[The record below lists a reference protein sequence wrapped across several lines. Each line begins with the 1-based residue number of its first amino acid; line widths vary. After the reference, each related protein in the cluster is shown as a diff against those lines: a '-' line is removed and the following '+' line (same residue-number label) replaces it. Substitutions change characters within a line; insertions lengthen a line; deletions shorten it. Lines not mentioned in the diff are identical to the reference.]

1 MTMRNGFLLAI
12 TLVVLAVPRHALVGQ
27 SKALHSPSLSKSQAG
42 AALPTNSVSHLSVQD
57 PSVWIGTSKGAARSD
72 DGGATWQSYKDV
84 PEFARPGIFS
94 LSLQGDTVWCAT
106 GYTQDV
112 EGSNV
117 QTGSGYTVSMNGGV
131 TWSSLPQPLDAR
143 DDSLVQYGRNQ
154 VSFIPI
160 VVPEQNVTFD
170 VALGNGV
177 VWVANWAG
185 GIRRSTDHG
194 QTWIRTV
201 LPSSNRNSIS
211 PSDSLPNLYYKI
223 DPRTDNNF
231 LGFSVYVQNDSVVW
245 AGTAGGV
252 NRSTDGGQSWVKC
265 TRANQSSPILSD
277 WVIAIAGQHHA
288 GRLNVWTTNW
298 PAEGDDQE
306 FGVSSTSDSG
316 ATWQNFLRGVR
327 AYAFAFKDS
336 IVYVATENGIY
347 RTDDGGLSWIVSGSV
362 VDPASGDRNTNVGYF
377 AVGVL
382 GDTVYAGNGDG
393 VVATVDAPGT
403 PFGATWTV
411 YRAFKP
417 VGSQLASYAYPNPF
431 SPRFEI
437 TRIHYGTGGRDASV
451 TVEVFDFGMNRVR
464 TIVRDAGRPGGT
476 EHEEL
481 WNGMDDG
488 GTTVRNGVYFYRVL
502 VGDEDPLWGKIMVL
516 Q

>member
-1 MTMRNGFLLAI
+1 MMTARRSLALLS
-12 TLVVLAVPRHALVGQ
+12 LLVLASLTRPVRGQVQRLQAPALAKQ
-27 SKALHSPSLSKSQAG
+27 QAG
-42 AALPTNSVSHLSVQD
+42 AALPTNSVSHITVQ
-57 PSVWIGTSKGAARSD
+57 PPALWIGTSKGAARSD
-72 DGGATWQSYKDV
+72 DGGATWHSYKDV
-84 PEFARPGIFS
+84 PEFSRPGIFS
-94 LSLQGDTVWCAT
+94 LALKGDTVWCAT
-106 GYTQDV
+106 GYTQEV

-117 QTGSGYTVSMNGGV
+117 QTGSGYTVSVNGGA
-131 TWSSLPQPLDAR
+131 TWSSLPQPLDDR
-143 DDSLVQYGRNQ
+143 NDSLVQYGNNQ

-170 VALGNGV
+170 VALGNGI

-211 PSDSLPNLYYKI
+211 PDDSLPNNYYRI
-223 DPRTDNNF
+223 DPRDDNNF
-231 LGFSVYVQNDSVVW
+231 LGFSVYAENDSVIW

-252 NRSTDGGQSWVKC
+252 NRSTDGGLSWVKS
-265 TRANQSSPILSD
+265 TRSNQGSPILSD
-277 WVIAIAGQHHA
+277 WVIAISGQPLQ
-288 GRLNVWTTNW
+288 GGTKVWTTNW
-298 PAEGDDQE
+298 PAEGDNQE
-306 FGVSSTSDSG
+306 FGISSTTDNG

-327 AYAFAFKDS
+327 AYAFAFRDS

-347 RTDDGGLSWIVSGSV
+347 RTADGGLSWAISGSV
-362 VDPASGDRNTNVGYF
+362 VDASSGDRNTNIGYF

-393 VVATVDAPGT
+393 VVATADAPGAQ
-403 PFGATWTV
+403 FGATWNV
-411 YRAFKP
+411 FRAFRP
-417 VGSQLASYAYPNPF
+417 VGTQLASYAYPNPF
-431 SPRFEI
+431 SPRFDI

-464 TIVRDAGRPGGT
+464 TLVRDAGRSGGT

-481 WNGMDDG
+481 WNGTDDAG
-488 GTTVRNGVYFYRVL
+488 ARVPNGVYFYRVL